1 MEEKNIPLVI
11 QHLEKQL
18 ADRLEKL
25 WKVFSWSSSIL
36 ISIAGGIIFLTK
48 NSVIKFDNAELILI
62 SLMIGIL
69 TLYAWLWIRENLELE
84 GKIRDQLDDLFANR
98 IKYPFISKL
107 RPDRAKFGYK
117 VVVLLL
123 GATALLATWLSAY
136 KLG

>member
-1 MEEKNIPLVI
+1 MDEKNIQLVI
-11 QHLEKQL
+11 QHLEKEL

-36 ISIAGGIIFLTK
+36 ISIAGGIIVLTK
-48 NSVIKFDNAELILI
+48 NETVKFDSTELFLI
-62 SLMIGIL
+62 SLIIGIL

-84 GKIRDQLDDLFANR
+84 GIIRDQLEDIFVNK
-98 IKYPFISKL
+98 IKYPLIKKL